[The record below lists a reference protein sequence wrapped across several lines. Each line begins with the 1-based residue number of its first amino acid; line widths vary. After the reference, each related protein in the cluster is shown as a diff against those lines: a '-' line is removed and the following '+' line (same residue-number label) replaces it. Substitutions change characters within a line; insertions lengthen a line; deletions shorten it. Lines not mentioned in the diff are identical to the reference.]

1 MAEDSTIIGL
11 IGTAVMG
18 VFGWFVKGHHERLNS
33 VEETNVRTKDNLARF
48 ELDAE
53 KRFETKDTVQSSL
66 ARIHDRLD
74 DHIQMTQGNF
84 NSIQTD
90 LKTIIGRLPK

>member
-1 MAEDSTIIGL
+1 MSDESTVLGL

-18 VFGWFVKGHHERLNS
+18 VVGWFVKGHHERIKGI
-33 VEETNVRTKDNLARF
+33 EDTNVKQRDDLSRF

-53 KRFETKDTVQSSL
+53 KRFETKDSVQASL
-66 ARIHDRLD
+66 SRIHDRLD
-74 DHIQMTQGNF
+74 DHIEMTQGNF